1 MKKNEEVLLTVD
13 SMANTGAGVAR
24 SDSMVVFVPGALPG
38 ETVRARIIKVNKNY
52 CIGRLE
58 QIITPSP
65 NRREPACKYFGRC
78 GGCVMQHLEYN
89 AQLESKKK
97 ETEQVLRRI
106 SGLPF
111 EVSDIMGM
119 YDPYHYRNKAILPI
133 GRDESGNI
141 VIGFYASR
149 SHRIIDMDSCAIQSM
164 DIKPFVQAVKRL
176 AESTGTTVYDEVK
189 HCGSLRQLM
198 LRRSIIKGD
207 IMAVLVVNEEL
218 KQPEMW
224 AKGLL
229 EAGACSVWKDIN
241 TEKGN
246 IVLSPKC
253 EFMAG
258 KRDFEDDIAGVHFNL
273 SPLSFLQVNHLQAAV
288 LYGIATIYGGRWDDS
303 VLVDAYC
310 GTGILTQIMARF
322 CGRAVGVEIV
332 PDAVEDARR
341 NALKNGVKNVEFI
354 QGDCA
359 KELPALIKRL
369 GNIKVIILDPPRAGC
384 DGAILEAL
392 TENPIERVIYISCD
406 PATLARD
413 AAVLARGGYS
423 LGQTKCVDMFPQTA
437 HIETICYF
445 DYKKERDGAD

>member
-1 MKKNEEVLLTVD
+1 
-13 SMANTGAGVAR
+13 
-24 SDSMVVFVPGALPG
+24 
-38 ETVRARIIKVNKNY
+38 
-52 CIGRLE
+52 
-58 QIITPSP
+58 
-65 NRREPACKYFGRC
+65 
-78 GGCVMQHLEYN
+78 MQHLEYN

-246 IVLSPKC
+246 IVLSPRC

-258 KRDFEDDIAGVHFNL
+258 RKDFEDDIAGVHFNL

-288 LYGIATIYGGRWDDS
+288 LYGITTLYGGRRDDS

-332 PDAVEDARR
+332 PDAVEDALPGRPQLHLADQGEKKLIFAVGALLWSRARSRR
-341 NALKNGVKNVEFI
+341 FTHGDLAFECGRKGRCGEGNGEIGEGRKGLSGESPLFPSPNPS
-354 QGDCA
+354 
-359 KELPALIKRL
+359 LS
-369 GNIKVIILDPPRAGC
+369 PRK
-384 DGAILEAL
+384 L
-392 TENPIERVIYISCD
+392 
-406 PATLARD
+406 
-413 AAVLARGGYS
+413 
-423 LGQTKCVDMFPQTA
+423 
-437 HIETICYF
+437 
-445 DYKKERDGAD
+445 